1 MRHVLWISVKL
12 IRSSMWLYMLLWSI
26 KWWYWVVSYGLYNY
40 INIRHFNMSF
50 WDYEVVIE
58 IEYKWQVEHVLICEI
73 HMNMWWWIVKL
84 GDVKLWTWDLVVNKC
99 LGPWRIRIWFCC
111 EFSFEKLA
119 WKAQGRVFF
128 DFFFANG
135 VCFDGS
141 AECGWIIKF
150 LRIMPVSG
158 NVDWMWISG
167 FVYHQLLFDL
177 FVGVYVFT
185 LWVLS
190 EVIQWY

>member
-1 MRHVLWISVKL
+1 MYSSLPFCFLVHTKWHFQFLILVRENVIS
-12 IRSSMWLYMLLWSI
+12 
-26 KWWYWVVSYGLYNY
+26 
-40 INIRHFNMSF
+40 
-50 WDYEVVIE
+50 
-58 IEYKWQVEHVLICEI
+58 IC
-73 HMNMWWWIVKL
+73 VFFF
-84 GDVKLWTWDLVVNKC
+84 KC

-190 EVIQWY
+190 EVIQWWY